1 MRHMTP
7 KEAAELAGG
16 VFFLNAILGLGGKV
30 ILGIDAQ
37 WLQTV
42 RLAGFASMALL
53 LVLAGVLYLREQ
65 SHGE

>member
-1 MRHMTP
+1 MTA

-30 ILGIDAQ
+30 ILGIDAP

-42 RLAGFASMALL
+42 RIIGFALMLL
-53 LVLAGVLYLREQ
+53 LLITAGVLYLLEQ
-65 SHGE
+65 SHAK